1 MGDKSTLGDEK
12 LHELAGLLGD
22 DEEKATEIILK
33 ARMSIGRELGAVDL
47 ENVLTFAEK
56 VQNMAGKAQILMMF
70 SLPLLTILLNTE
82 YRRSLYAY
90 LVSKMETVAP
100 NLATLS

>member
-1 MGDKSTLGDEK
+1 MGDKSTLGDDK

-33 ARMSIGRELGAVDL
+33 ARMSIGRELGKVDL

-56 VQNMAGKAQILMMF
+56 VQNMAGKAQILVMF
-70 SLPLLTILLNTE
+70 SLPPLTILHTE